1 MRIPCPVLALLSL
14 TVAAFAQQAQPSD
27 FLGRNGQPTG
37 VQSGSAQSTFA
48 AAAPEVRRAEPVTR
62 AATAVPANLAPI
74 PGGGGGAAVLRTGD
88 SFDLRM
94 TGMPTEDANMYALTF
109 TIGGDGMVNI
119 PLGGQIR
126 AAGLTQSQLEK
137 SIQTLLMREKIFT
150 HPTAIINLPNQARFV
165 TVGGEVRSPNR
176 QPWAPDLT
184 LLTAVTAAGGP
195 GDFGGD
201 KVDLIRNGTKTQ
213 YSLKKLNRNPID
225 DPKLMPG
232 DRLDL
237 H

>member
-1 MRIPCPVLALLSL
+1 MRIPCPVLALLAL
-14 TVAAFAQQAQPSD
+14 AATGLAQQAAPGFS
-27 FLGRNGQPTG
+27 GRNGQPDT
-37 VQSGSAQSTFA
+37 AQPVLA
-48 AAAPEVRRAEPVTR
+48 AAAPEVRRAQPVTR
-62 AATAVPANLAPI
+62 SAAAPVNAAPVPS
-74 PGGGGGAAVLRTGD
+74 GGAGTAVLRSGD

-94 TGMPTEDANMYALTF
+94 TGMPIEDANMYALTF

-126 AAGLTQSQLEK
+126 ASGLTQSQLEK
-137 SIQTLLMREKIFT
+137 AIENLLIREKIFI

-176 QPWAPDLT
+176 QPWSPDLT
-184 LLTAVTAAGGP
+184 LIVAITAAGGP

-201 KVDLIRNGTKTQ
+201 KVDLIRNGQKTT
-213 YSLKKLNRNPID
+213 YSLKKLKRTPTE
-225 DPKLMPG
+225 DPLLMPG